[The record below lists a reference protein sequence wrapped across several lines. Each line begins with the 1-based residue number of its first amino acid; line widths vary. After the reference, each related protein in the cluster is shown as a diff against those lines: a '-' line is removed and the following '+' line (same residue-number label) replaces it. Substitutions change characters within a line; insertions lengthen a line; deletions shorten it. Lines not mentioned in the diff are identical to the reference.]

1 MSENLNISFQI
12 NNGKSDEGIYSRSDP
27 SNNNFQTNLSVAVAA
42 TGFDFN
48 HCFKKHKPMTF
59 TSGNFECAHCGYRME
74 RMRANFKAGHAR
86 YL

>member
-1 MSENLNISFQI
+1 MKISASVFRSMKSLTKEFIPNQI
-12 NNGKSDEGIYSRSDP
+12 FLIIFFKLL
-27 SNNNFQTNLSVAVAA
+27 NLSVAVAA

>member
-1 MSENLNISFQI
+1 MKISASVF
-12 NNGKSDEGIYSRSDP
+12 RSMESLTKEFIQFKPDT